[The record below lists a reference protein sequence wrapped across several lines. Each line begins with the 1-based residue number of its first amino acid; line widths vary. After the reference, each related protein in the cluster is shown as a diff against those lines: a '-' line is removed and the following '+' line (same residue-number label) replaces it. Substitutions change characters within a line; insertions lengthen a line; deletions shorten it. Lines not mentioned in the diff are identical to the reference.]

1 MGADIWLGKPSE
13 SLGYFRDSYSPLN
26 TLNALGMS
34 YWQDLVP
41 LLEES
46 GAFPLERNGWLL
58 GELRQRVALRLQA
71 SDAAEQARGYLTS
84 EMINQPQAAPAAMV
98 AVWYA
103 HIQEL
108 IRLIEYSTRIGVP
121 LYMSL

>member
-1 MGADIWLGKPSE
+1 MGADIWLDKPGQ
-13 SLGYFRDSYSPLN
+13 SLGYFRDSYTPLN
-26 TLNALGMS
+26 TLNALGLS

-41 LLEES
+41 LLQT
-46 GAFPLERNGWLL
+46 GGVFPLERNDWLL

-71 SDAAEQARGYLTS
+71 ADAAEQARAYLAS
-84 EMINQPQAAPAAMV
+84 EMINQPQADPAGMV

-108 IRLIEYSTRIGVP
+108 IRLIERSTRIGVP